1 MGVINEIK
9 LRGVLILLIVLLIK
23 VEGAQSDV
31 NLEDLLEDKILKI
44 Y

>member
-9 LRGVLILLIVLLIK
+9 LRGVLIFLIVLLIK